1 MGVKID
7 KGRGYKMKALVTG
20 ASSGIGK
27 DMARYLSQLGYDLVL
42 VARTE
47 QKLLDFQKELKTN
60 VQILPM
66 DVSKIEN
73 CKMIFEQAKDV
84 DIVINNAGFGAFGEF
99 TKTELETEI
108 QMIET
113 NIVAVHVL
121 TKLFLKEMEKKN
133 KGYILNVASI
143 AGFMPGPLMATYYA
157 TKAYIVRLTEAI
169 HIELEKRNSNISI
182 SVLCPGPVNTE
193 FNRVA
198 NVKFAVKALSSEYVA
213 KYAVDKMFQKK
224 LVIIPSFKIKAVK
237 QLTRFGSDK
246 LAARIAHHVQKR
258 KEKANG

>member
-1 MGVKID
+1 M
-7 KGRGYKMKALVTG
+7 
-20 ASSGIGK
+20 
-27 DMARYLSQLGYDLVL
+27 
-42 VARTE
+42 
-47 QKLLDFQKELKTN
+47 
-60 VQILPM
+60 
-66 DVSKIEN
+66 
-73 CKMIFEQAKDV
+73 
-84 DIVINNAGFGAFGEF
+84 
-99 TKTELETEI
+99 
-108 QMIET
+108 
-113 NIVAVHVL
+113 
-121 TKLFLKEMEKKN
+121 
-133 KGYILNVASI
+133 ASI

-157 TKAYIVRLTEAI
+157 TKSYIVRLTEAI
-169 HIELEKRNSNISI
+169 RIELEKRNSNVSI

-246 LAARIAHHVQKR
+246 LAARIAHHMQKR